1 MRFIWWNGNWTTGHT
16 IVVVLSDT
24 GGAGEGR
31 EDGNKLNEDGGN
43 EFKVDTGAAEKAE
56 EW

>member
-1 MRFIWWNGNWTTGHT
+1 
-16 IVVVLSDT
+16 LSDT

-43 EFKVDTGAAEKAE
+43 EFKVDAGAAEKAE
-56 EW
+56 E